1 MSKETKSL
9 SVIPSDEQ
17 RTIDEMQAF
26 GWELVSS
33 QEIATKDSHLE
44 RHGDTLYSVTE
55 SENYVKLF
63 FSRDTSIE
71 NYAELDVLY
80 RQYLE
85 YPNVGRPGGRI
96 KKLLAF
102 ILCITIWPAGI
113 IYIIW
118 GLVKGVQDRNQY
130 ANYIISR
137 EEKIEELMTE
147 SRKYR

>member
-44 RHGDTLYSVTE
+44 RRGDTLYSVTE
-55 SENYVKLF
+55 SENYVKLVF
-63 FSRDTSIE
+63 NRDTSIP
-71 NYAELDVLY
+71 NYAELDALY

-85 YPNVGRPGGRI
+85 YPNVGCPGSRI
-96 KKLLAF
+96 NKVLAF

-118 GLVKGVQDRNQY
+118 GLVKGKKERDEY
-130 ANYIISR
+130 YSYIVSR
-137 EEKIEELMTE
+137 EEKIEELLIE
-147 SRKYR
+147 SKKYR

>member
-26 GWELVSS
+26 GWELMSS
-33 QEIATKDSHLE
+33 QEVSTKDSHLE
-44 RHGDTLYSVTE
+44 QHGNTLYSVTE
-55 SENYVKLF
+55 SENYVKLV
-63 FSRDTSIE
+63 FSRDTSIP
-71 NYAELDVLY
+71 NYAELDALY

-85 YPNVGRPGGRI
+85 YPNVGHPGGRI
-96 KKLLAF
+96 KKWLAI
-102 ILCITIWPAGI
+102 ILCLACWPVGI

-118 GLVKGVQDRNQY
+118 GLVKGAKDRSGY
-130 ANYIISR
+130 YSYIVSR
-137 EEKIEELMTE
+137 ENKIDELLTE